1 MTTQGFSFPLSTVKN
16 SLQIISLKGFLCFII
31 WTQQVILP
39 STADVLWELRRLQGI
54 WSNCYRLCDLEQ
66 VAQLLWGQRREQN
79 GQETGLTP
87 KAQVLS
93 KNSLP
98 VPHPSSP
105 VFLSQSKYFWN
116 VIELWDMTHRSVGK
130 EWTLMLDRL
139 NFTSTAYYEIFR
151 LICKMVTGNSHRSID
166 SSENCP
172 RWCILHG
179 VGQQKHLV
187 NVSH

>member
-1 MTTQGFSFPLSTVKN
+1 MFSAHSQYHQALTQTLPETGWYSGEKSDNGFKQTSSHILTLSYLFFNIK
-16 SLQIISLKGFLCFII
+16 K
-31 WTQQVILP
+31 
-39 STADVLWELRRLQGI
+39 
-54 WSNCYRLCDLEQ
+54 